1 MSDHR
6 HVDLVRDTQV
16 KAGDEDS
23 SLWAAVMD
31 MGVAEDIFE
40 VNFVKF

>member
-6 HVDLVRDTQV
+6 HVDLLRDTQV

-23 SLWAAVMD
+23 SLWAAL

-40 VNFVKF
+40 DNFVKF